1 MVGVGYRVSGVRCR
15 VSAGTQSLNIY
26 RASRSKM
33 NNSRSVNNRYRHSA
47 PDTRHPITLLRAHVE
62 EMYAHAR
69 EASPSECCGLIGG
82 ASEGRAC
89 SIYRLRNVASDPLIA
104 YEAAP
109 KDLFAA
115 QRLMRERGEQLLGI
129 YHSHPRSADPAPSET
144 DVRLAYYPSATYFI
158 IGLEGEAIVRAF
170 RLSEKEGRWERAR
183 YEIA

>member
-1 MVGVGYRVSGVRCR
+1 MACVDFN
-15 VSAGTQSLNIY
+15 TI
-26 RASRSKM
+26 K
-33 NNSRSVNNRYRHSA
+33 
-47 PDTRHPITLLRAHVE
+47 LLRSHVE

-69 EASPSECCGLIGG
+69 EVSPSECCGLVAGK
-82 ASEGRAC
+82 SEGRAS
-89 SIYRLRNVASDPLIA
+89 SIYRLKNVARDSLIA

-109 KDLFAA
+109 EDLFAA

-158 IGLEGEAIVRAF
+158 IGLEGEAVVRAF

-183 YEIA
+183 YEIASI